1 MKTRKR
7 TLLELPIQSATQ
19 GRKRKLIKVELFFN
33 AGGMNFSNYKNET
46 KGLYILI
53 KPVICENFDSYST
66 ETSTAF
72 SGVKYLVKPM
82 GRFSQKQL
90 HEFIPEGEQLLE
102 SIVHVIEKNSL
113 QAIGA
118 DETTSNLSIVTQA
131 VKSLIEPASLAA

>member
-7 TLLELPIQSATQ
+7 TFLELPIQSAAK

-53 KPVICENFDSYST
+53 KPVTCEDFDNYST
-66 ETSTAF
+66 EMSTAF

-90 HEFIPEGEQLLE
+90 DGFVPEGEQLIE
-102 SIVHVIEKNSL
+102 AIAHVLEKNSL

-118 DETTSNLSIVTQA
+118 NETTSNLSIVTQA
-131 VKSLIEPASLAA
+131 VKSVIEPASLAA